1 MFDNNI
7 LDIRNN
13 SILID
18 YGVLQHFYIDENFK
32 PIPYIFH
39 MAGKIRRIRIQLSK
53 SYLEMIKK
61 RIQQKRVQVKSFK
74 MLLDLTNPE

>member
-32 PIPYIFH
+32 PASYIFH
-39 MAGKIRRIRIQLSK
+39 MAGKIRSLRIQLSK

-61 RIQQKRVQVKSFK
+61 RIQSKHVQPKSFK
-74 MLLDLTNPE
+74 MILF